1 MIRNTKN
8 MVQQGEIKTTVV
20 SGSLIP
26 SLINRVVSVVS
37 VDVKRHVYLG
47 SLNGDLVNLR

>member
-26 SLINRVVSVVS
+26 SLINRVVSV
-37 VDVKRHVYLG
+37 DVKRHVYLG